1 MKICAIDIGSNSVRL
16 ATVKDGKTLYK
27 RFATTRLGEGISSS
41 GRLNAQAVDRTAR
54 AVADFVHSAQREGA
68 DRIYAFATAAVRSSS
83 NGAEFLLAVKKLC
96 GIEVEVLSGET
107 EAKCGVLGAVK
118 GGDGGI
124 IDVGGASTEVSV
136 KRANTLIYA
145 ESVDIGAV
153 RLLDIAGRD
162 IAALGKAID
171 EKTAGY
177 GSFDASAYK
186 MYAIGGT
193 ATTIASVKQA
203 LKVYDPEITDGTRVS
218 VEEVMEM
225 AERLLSLGVEQVKN
239 ITGMEPRR
247 ADVIGGGCLLMG
259 KVMRRFNVAEITVS
273 ESDNIEGYI
282 MLKEGAL

>member
-27 RFATTRLGEGISSS
+27 RLATTRLGEGISSS

-68 DRIYAFATAAVRSSS
+68 DKIYAFATAAVRSSS

-96 GIEVEVLSGET
+96 GIEVEVLSGAA

-136 KRANTLIYA
+136 KRANTLIYT

-162 IAALGKAID
+162 IAALGKVID